1 MWMLVNTTIFS
12 EMGEIQTMVE
22 SSKAFLQELL
32 GQKCANADVPAPLES
47 DEGPQCDWEEYEQT
61 KEYLVEVDNTIQEGL
76 FKASDDSAK
85 TTALLG
91 FVKIQEM
98 FDKRVKKLF
107 EEEVKCHEELT
118 MIKGEYM

>member
-22 SSKAFLQELL
+22 SSKAMLLELL
-32 GQKCANADVPAPLES
+32 GQKCANADVPAPPK
-47 DEGPQCDWEEYEQT
+47 GPRCDWEEYEQT
-61 KEYLVEVDNTIQEGL
+61 KEYQVEVDNTIQDGL
-76 FKASDDSAK
+76 FKASNDSAK